1 MRERLAAVL
10 TVSLVAGALV
20 AATGAPPD
28 CVVFAVIGD
37 NGTVIGRIRGR
48 VRSTNAH
55 VFDPTPSGVEEM
67 EGDE

>member
-37 NGTVIGRIRGR
+37 NGTGDRANTRACKVDKCPR
-48 VRSTNAH
+48 VRSDTLRR
-55 VFDPTPSGVEEM
+55 
-67 EGDE
+67 